1 MDKNVV
7 KSEKFNQ
14 KMDEMGV
21 KQRMEFAT
29 MLGKECHE
37 IMKKAQAKCNKMLA
51 KHDLE
56 VSFTAEFRE
65 LKKDEQ
71 K

>member
-1 MDKNVV
+1 
-7 KSEKFNQ
+7 
-14 KMDEMGV
+14 MDEMGV

-37 IMKKAQAKCNKMLA
+37 IMKKAQNKCNKMLE
-51 KHDLE
+51 KHGME
-56 VSFTAEFRE
+56 VSFVAEFRE
-65 LKKDEQ
+65 LQKAEQ